1 MSGTPDAR
9 GELLL
14 GRQVEYTDV
23 YAPQLLQ
30 PIPRQQGRTALGLD
44 SRALGF
50 HGEDVWHAYEL
61 SWLDPGG
68 RPRVAAARLVIP
80 AFSPNLVESKSL
92 KLYLNSVNNTV
103 FRDETA
109 LQRTLAE
116 DISTAVGAAVELE
129 LLSCDDPSL
138 AGIQAPGECIDG
150 AAFSA
155 PEGEPSASLLLR
167 SIPGRTVTQV
177 LHSHLL
183 RSLCPVTAQPDWATV
198 IVEYTGPA
206 LDQASL
212 LQYVVAFRRHQEFH
226 EQCVER
232 IFCDI
237 RAAVSPTS
245 LSVHALYT
253 RRGGLDIC
261 PWRSTEDGAAPR
273 FRLNRQ

>member
-1 MSGTPDAR
+1 MVGTVDTR

-30 PIPRQQGRTALGLD
+30 PIPRQQGRAALGLTND
-44 SRALGF
+44 SLNF

-61 SWLDPGG
+61 SWLEPGG

-80 AFSPNLVESKSL
+80 ASSPNLVESKSL
-92 KLYLNSVNNTV
+92 KLYLNSVNNAV
-103 FRDETA
+103 FRDESA
-109 LQRTLAE
+109 LHATLVQ
-116 DISTAVGAAVELE
+116 DISSAVGAPVELE
-129 LLSCDDPSL
+129 LLSCDDPTL
-138 AGIQAPGECIDG
+138 TGVEAPGECIDG
-150 AAFSA
+150 TEFTA
-155 PEGEPSASLLLR
+155 PEGEPDASLLH
-167 SIPGRTVTQV
+167 SIPGRSGTQV

-183 RSLCPVTAQPDWATV
+183 RSLCPVTAQPDWATL
-198 IVEYTGPA
+198 IVKYTGPV
-206 LDQASL
+206 LNRGSL

-237 RAAVSPTS
+237 RTALAPQA
-245 LSVHALYT
+245 LAVHALYT

-261 PWRSTEDGAAPR
+261 PWRSTEDVAAPR

>member
-1 MSGTPDAR
+1 MSGTPEAR

-23 YAPQLLQ
+23 YTPQLLQ
-30 PIPRQQGRTALGLD
+30 PIPRQQGRAALGLE
-44 SRALGF
+44 SGALSF
-50 HGEDVWHAYEL
+50 YGEDVWHAYEL

-109 LQRTLAE
+109 LQRTLAD
-116 DISTAVGAAVELE
+116 DISAAVGAAVELE
-129 LLSCDDPSL
+129 LLSCDDPNL

-167 SIPGRTVTQV
+167 STPESIVTQV

-183 RSLCPVTAQPDWATV
+183 RSLCPVTAQPDWATLV
-198 IVEYTGPA
+198 VKYTGPL
-206 LDQASL
+206 LDPASL

-237 RAAVSPTS
+237 RAALSPEA

-261 PWRSTEDGAAPR
+261 PWRSTEGGAAPR